1 MVQQSDW
8 QSEYKRRLQSADE
21 AVGRLEDGQR
31 LILPTLA
38 GQPPGLIAAMG
49 RRLRDGK
56 LARVR
61 PSTIL
66 PTPNLAAALLQPEH
80 SDYLDW
86 DSLFC
91 GNSDRLGVFEGRY
104 DMTPMHFGQMPKIM
118 RENMQVGAVMTL
130 ASPPDADGY
139 MSIGISIDYTKSLI
153 DWARLSVVE
162 VNPNVPRVF
171 GDCRVHVSEVSAI
184 VESDDDIFELPN
196 PPGTPEDE
204 KIGALIAERIPDG
217 ATIQL
222 GYGAAPSAVGLCLLD
237 HKHLGIHTEMFVD
250 AMRVL
255 MDAGVADNS
264 RKSINPG
271 KTFYTFAAGIRETYD
286 FLHENPAIEGHPV
299 EYTNDPFVIAQHKG
313 MIAINATIAVDLT
326 GQACSE
332 SIGGMQYSGTGGQAD
347 FIRGAMMADGGRSFL
362 ATHAT
367 AKDGAVSCIVG
378 GLSPGSVVTTARTDI
393 DMLVTEFGIAELRGR
408 SLRERAQALIAVAHP
423 KFRDGLQEEAAK
435 RGLSAKPSRS

>member
-222 GYGAAPSAVGLCLLD
+222 GYGAAPSAVGATLWMA
-237 HKHLGIHTEMFVD
+237 K
-250 AMRVL
+250 
-255 MDAGVADNS
+255 
-264 RKSINPG
+264 
-271 KTFYTFAAGIRETYD
+271 
-286 FLHENPAIEGHPV
+286 
-299 EYTNDPFVIAQHKG
+299 VIPSA
-313 MIAINATIAVDLT
+313 L
-326 GQACSE
+326 
-332 SIGGMQYSGTGGQAD
+332 
-347 FIRGAMMADGGRSFL
+347 
-362 ATHAT
+362 
-367 AKDGAVSCIVG
+367 
-378 GLSPGSVVTTARTDI
+378 GSV
-393 DMLVTEFGIAELRGR
+393 
-408 SLRERAQALIAVAHP
+408 S
-423 KFRDGLQEEAAK
+423 
-435 RGLSAKPSRS
+435 